1 MPLQTGQGVIHEV
14 EVAGFVT
21 KTVAAIASV
30 KSGRA
35 TLVAASGG
43 AIPGTFRV
51 GDGARLDATGSVN
64 ERIVELPA
72 PPSDLW
78 GPRSGWIPAA
88 DPPRREGWYE
98 FRRAIDGAV
107 DLCYFVA
114 GTWLTA
120 GEAAPIILAGGESW
134 QGLAADPVELYLDAE
149 PVAAEPAIQVAEP
162 ERPGDVGAQA
172 R

>member
-1 MPLQTGQGVIHEV
+1 MPFEMGQAVIHEV

-21 KTVAAIASV
+21 KTVAIVGSLEGG
-30 KSGRA
+30 SI
-35 TLVAASGG
+35 TLQSASGG
-43 AIPGTFRV
+43 AIPGSFRLV
-51 GDGARLDATGSVN
+51 DGERLDVAGRVN
-64 ERIVELPA
+64 ERIVGLPS
-72 PPSDLW
+72 PPNDLW

-88 DPPRREGWYE
+88 KPPQREGWYE
-98 FRRAIDGAV
+98 FRRAVDGAV

-120 GEAAPIILAGGESW
+120 GEAAPIALVGGEAW

-149 PVAAEPAIQVAEP
+149 PIAAEPAIQVAEP
-162 ERPGDVGAQA
+162 ERPGDAGSQA